1 MAKLPGFTA
10 DLNYVNA
17 PAAPNPAVVEAAYAA
32 EARGLEARAKGIEIA
47 AAKRGEA
54 VGALANVG
62 MAAYTYKVEAE
73 AARAAQE
80 VVDKLNIPNVY
91 VGVRAEP
98 AVRAKE
104 EATRLLEEDR
114 FAASL
119 NEAGVIDAAVN
130 SFEQR
135 ALKIQQ
141 NVEQETLTQERART
155 ILASDMKRIIAE
167 NPMMADRIRKVY
179 NSYTGRGDWDVRP
192 FEAAMSYKAKEDEAQ
207 KTMMRLL
214 EGDAKKIFD
223 SGVGNNFGMRSSAE
237 IFQHL
242 LQRTD
247 TAVRMTTAVQANALI
262 EQTNKAMT
270 TGDMNQ
276 FFSNAY
282 VGAQA
287 ARVEAN
293 TRIQQTLLAQGLDLS
308 KPLPQLT
315 ETHRALI
322 TNAYTQSK
330 QAERNALE
338 GARVML
344 TDRLRANPSLDSTIV
359 SATIEKLNKEIANTP
374 TTASFDDMLNTLKM
388 DATARNVNA
397 QTLLVS
403 QQVRDMSLRTTWG
416 DNLIN
421 MAKDPATQEE
431 LLRLYPGNSAVLA
444 FVNEFKTRQGMF
456 SEDIRRHSMIAD
468 GMMNPN
474 ASMENRA
481 AFEAARTTPEGR
493 RNIAAIIQLSM
504 GQGAAALTRGNTQ
517 TASDVTNIIV
527 LGRNFVPEGNNFGA
541 LQRAVT
547 TGAWE
552 GMFPTADAKAK
563 EMFVKD
569 TSGRIATWLNGND
582 PNSYM
587 AALKNTVD
595 GMQGTMTIQNGAIV
609 VSLPANADPVAV
621 IAMNNTLNT
630 VNSLISMQN
639 ALLKRTDIAN
649 TVMPQAPTQQL
660 TVTTPTQP
668 AIAPGALNVREGVI
682 RQGGEPYNLAP
693 RNLLATTG
701 SAPASLTEEQ
711 QRRQQA
717 IANDLLPRTHDGY
730 PALVNADGSVSTEI
744 SITVTD
750 PRLNGGKPTNIPS
763 LWKGKV
769 VPEDEAVKNA
779 LASGNTYQ
787 SFPTINAAV
796 KAAKAKSAAGG
807 ANAPATTSSTTTATP
822 WWRQ

>member
-10 DLNYVNA
+10 DLGQMNA
-17 PAAPNPAVVEAAYAA
+17 PAAPNPAVLEAAYAA
-32 EARGLEARAKGIEIA
+32 EARGLDARAKGIEIA

-54 VGALANVG
+54 VGALAKLAETG
-62 MAAYTYKVEAE
+62 YTMK
-73 AARAAQE
+73 
-80 VVDKLNIPNVY
+80 
-91 VGVRAEP
+91 
-98 AVRAKE
+98 
-104 EATRLLEEDR
+104 
-114 FAASL
+114 
-119 NEAGVIDAAVN
+119 
-130 SFEQR
+130 
-135 ALKIQQ
+135 
-141 NVEQETLTQERART
+141 VEQEART
-155 ILASDMKRIIAE
+155 AVQDVVNKLNTPEFGFVGETAAAAPRLGREATDQLQTQFQDMGELTNESFNQYVAKAQNIQANVQQNMLSQSQAQTLLASDMKRLIAE
-167 NPMMADRIRKVY
+167 NPMLAERIRKVY
-179 NSYTGRGDWDVRP
+179 NSHTGRGDWDVRP
-192 FEAAMSYKAKEDEAQ
+192 VETALTAKAKEDEGQ
-207 KTMMRLL
+207 KVMMRLL

-223 SGVGNNFGMRSSAE
+223 SGIGNNFGMKSSAE

-242 LQRTD
+242 VQRTD
-247 TAVRMTTAVQANALI
+247 TGVRMATAVQSNALI

-293 TRIQQTLLAQGLDLS
+293 TRIQQSLLAQGLDLS

-315 ETHRALI
+315 EAHRALI

-359 SATIEKLNKEIANTP
+359 AATIEKLNKEIANTP

-444 FVNEFKTRQGMF
+444 FVNEFKTRQGNF

-468 GMMNPN
+468 GMFNPN
-474 ASMENRA
+474 ATLEHRA
-481 AFEAARTTPEGR
+481 AYEAAKTTEEGKR
-493 RNIAAIIQLSM
+493 QIAAITQLSM

-517 TASDVTNIIV
+517 TAADITNIII
-527 LGRNFVPEGNNFGA
+527 LGRNFVPEGPNFGA

-547 TGAWE
+547 TGSWE

-587 AALKNTVD
+587 TVLKNSMNNIQEGLPMTV
-595 GMQGTMTIQNGAIV
+595 QNGAIV
-609 VSLPANADPVAV
+609 VTPPAGADPIAV
-621 IAMNNTLNT
+621 INMNKTLNT

-649 TVMPQAPTQQL
+649 TVISQAPTRQL
-660 TVTTPTQP
+660 EVGTPTQLP
-668 AIAPGALNVREGVI
+668 VAPIQPGATNVREGVI
-682 RQGGEPYNLAP
+682 RQGGEPYSLAP
-693 RNLLATTG
+693 RNPLATQGGPAIPAG
-701 SAPASLTEEQ
+701 SEAEMA
-711 QRRQQA
+711 RRA
-717 IANDLLPRTHDGY
+717 AAAR
-730 PALVNADGSVSTEI
+730 E
-744 SITVTD
+744 
-750 PRLNGGKPTNIPS
+750 
-763 LWKGKV
+763 
-769 VPEDEAVKNA
+769 
-779 LASGNTYQ
+779 
-787 SFPTINAAV
+787 INAART
-796 KAAKAKSAAGG
+796 GG
-807 ANAPATTSSTTTATP
+807 TNAPTQTPTTPSVVSTTSSTTP
-822 WWRQ
+822 WWRQQ

>member
-10 DLNYVNA
+10 DLGQVNA
-17 PAAPNPAVVEAAYAA
+17 PAAPNPAVLEAAYAA
-32 EARGLEARAKGIEIA
+32 EARGLDARAKGIEIA

-54 VGALANVG
+54 VGALAKLAETG
-62 MAAYTYKVEAE
+62 YTMK
-73 AARAAQE
+73 
-80 VVDKLNIPNVY
+80 
-91 VGVRAEP
+91 
-98 AVRAKE
+98 
-104 EATRLLEEDR
+104 
-114 FAASL
+114 
-119 NEAGVIDAAVN
+119 
-130 SFEQR
+130 
-135 ALKIQQ
+135 
-141 NVEQETLTQERART
+141 VEQEART
-155 ILASDMKRIIAE
+155 AVQDVVNKLNTPEFGFVGETAAAAPRLGREATDQLQTQFQDMGELTNESFNQYVAKAQNIQANVQQNMLSQSQAQTLLASDMKRLIAE
-167 NPMMADRIRKVY
+167 NPMLAERIRKVY
-179 NSYTGRGDWDVRP
+179 NSHTGRGDWDVRP
-192 FEAAMSYKAKEDEAQ
+192 VETALTAKAKEDEGQ
-207 KTMMRLL
+207 KVMMRLL

-223 SGVGNNFGMRSSAE
+223 SGIGNNFGMKSSAE

-242 LQRTD
+242 VQRTD
-247 TAVRMTTAVQANALI
+247 TGVRMATAVQSNALI

-315 ETHRALI
+315 EAHRNLI

-344 TDRLRANPSLDSTIV
+344 TDRLRANPSLDSSIV
-359 SATIEKLNKEIANTP
+359 AATIEKLNKEIANTP

-444 FVNEFKTRQGMF
+444 FVNEFKTRQGNF

-468 GMMNPN
+468 GMFNPN
-474 ASMENRA
+474 ASLEHRA
-481 AFEAARTTPEGR
+481 AYEAAKTTEEGKR
-493 RNIAAIIQLSM
+493 QIAAITQLSM

-517 TASDVTNIIV
+517 TAADVTNIII
-527 LGRNFVPEGNNFGA
+527 LGRNFVPEGPNFGA

-547 TGAWE
+547 TGSWE

-563 EMFVKD
+563 EMFIKD

-587 AALKNTVD
+587 TVLKNSMNNIQEGLPMTV
-595 GMQGTMTIQNGAIV
+595 QNGAIV
-609 VSLPANADPVAV
+609 VTPPAGADPIAV
-621 IAMNNTLNT
+621 INMNKTLNT

-649 TVMPQAPTQQL
+649 TVIPQAPTRQL
-660 TVTTPTQP
+660 EVGTPTQP
-668 AIAPGALNVREGVI
+668 PVAPIQPGATNVREGTI
-682 RQGGEPYNLAP
+682 RQGGEPYSLAS
-693 RNLLATTG
+693 RNPLATQGGPAIPAG
-701 SAPASLTEEQ
+701 SEAEMA
-711 QRRQQA
+711 RRA
-717 IANDLLPRTHDGY
+717 AAAR
-730 PALVNADGSVSTEI
+730 E
-744 SITVTD
+744 
-750 PRLNGGKPTNIPS
+750 
-763 LWKGKV
+763 
-769 VPEDEAVKNA
+769 
-779 LASGNTYQ
+779 
-787 SFPTINAAV
+787 INAART
-796 KAAKAKSAAGG
+796 GG
-807 ANAPATTSSTTTATP
+807 TNASTQTPTAPNVVSTTSSTTP
-822 WWRQ
+822 WWRQQ

>member
-10 DLNYVNA
+10 DLGQVNA
-17 PAAPNPAVVEAAYAA
+17 PAAPNPAVLEAAYAA
-32 EARGLEARAKGIEIA
+32 EARGLDARAKGIEIA

-54 VGALANVG
+54 VGALAKLAETG
-62 MAAYTYKVEAE
+62 YTMK
-73 AARAAQE
+73 
-80 VVDKLNIPNVY
+80 
-91 VGVRAEP
+91 
-98 AVRAKE
+98 
-104 EATRLLEEDR
+104 
-114 FAASL
+114 
-119 NEAGVIDAAVN
+119 
-130 SFEQR
+130 
-135 ALKIQQ
+135 
-141 NVEQETLTQERART
+141 VEQEART
-155 ILASDMKRIIAE
+155 AVQDVVNKLNTPEFGFVGETAAAAPRLGREATDQLQTQFQDMGELTNESFNQYVAKAQNIQANVQQNMLSQSQAQTLLASDMKRLIAE
-167 NPMMADRIRKVY
+167 NPAMADRIRKVY
-179 NSYTGRGDWDVRP
+179 NSHTGRGDWDVRP
-192 FEAAMSYKAKEDEAQ
+192 VETALTAKAKEDEGQ
-207 KTMMRLL
+207 KVMMRLL

-223 SGVGNNFGMRSSAE
+223 SGIGNNFGMKSSAE

-242 LQRTD
+242 VQRTD
-247 TAVRMTTAVQANALI
+247 TGVRMSTAVQANALI

-293 TRIQQTLLAQGLDLS
+293 TRIQQSLLAQGLDLS

-315 ETHRALI
+315 EAHRALI

-344 TDRLRANPSLDSTIV
+344 TNRLRANPSLDFTIV

-374 TTASFDDMLNTLKM
+374 ITASFDDMLNTLKM

-444 FVNEFKTRQGMF
+444 FVNEFKTRQGNF

-468 GMMNPN
+468 GMFNPN
-474 ASMENRA
+474 ASMEHRA
-481 AFEAARTTPEGR
+481 AYEAAKTTEEGKR
-493 RNIAAIIQLSM
+493 QIAAITQLSM

-517 TASDVTNIIV
+517 TAADITNIII
-527 LGRNFVPEGNNFGA
+527 LGRNFVPEGPNFGA

-547 TGAWE
+547 TNSWE

-563 EMFVKD
+563 EMFIKD

-582 PNSYM
+582 PNSYLT
-587 AALKNTVD
+587 ALKNTVANIP
-595 GMQGTMTIQNGAIV
+595 GATMSVQSGALV
-609 VSLPANADPVAV
+609 VTPPAGADPVAV
-621 IAMNNTLNT
+621 IAMNSTLNT

-639 ALLKRTDIAN
+639 ALLKRNDIAS
-649 TVMPQAPTQQL
+649 TLITSPSRQL
-660 TVTTPTQP
+660 EVGTPTQP
-668 AIAPGALNVREGVI
+668 PVAPIQPGATNVREGTI
-682 RQGGEPYNLAP
+682 RQGGEPYSLAP
-693 RNLLATTG
+693 RNTLATQGGPAIPAG
-701 SAPASLTEEQ
+701 SEAEMA
-711 QRRQQA
+711 RRA
-717 IANDLLPRTHDGY
+717 AAAR
-730 PALVNADGSVSTEI
+730 E
-744 SITVTD
+744 
-750 PRLNGGKPTNIPS
+750 
-763 LWKGKV
+763 
-769 VPEDEAVKNA
+769 
-779 LASGNTYQ
+779 
-787 SFPTINAAV
+787 INAART
-796 KAAKAKSAAGG
+796 GG
-807 ANAPATTSSTTTATP
+807 TNAPTQTPTTPSVVSTTSSTTP
-822 WWRQ
+822 WWRQQ

>member
-1 MAKLPGFTA
+1 MAKLPGFTV
-10 DLNYVNA
+10 DLGQVNA
-17 PAAPNPAVVEAAYAA
+17 PAAPNPAVLEAAYAA
-32 EARGLEARAKGIEIA
+32 EARGMEARAKQIEIA

-54 VGALANVG
+54 VGALAKLAETG
-62 MAAYTYKVEAE
+62 YTMK
-73 AARAAQE
+73 
-80 VVDKLNIPNVY
+80 
-91 VGVRAEP
+91 
-98 AVRAKE
+98 
-104 EATRLLEEDR
+104 
-114 FAASL
+114 
-119 NEAGVIDAAVN
+119 
-130 SFEQR
+130 
-135 ALKIQQ
+135 
-141 NVEQETLTQERART
+141 VEQEART
-155 ILASDMKRIIAE
+155 AVQDVVNKLNTPEFGFVGETAAAAPRLGREATDQLQTQFQDMGELTNESFNQYVAKAQNIQANVQQNMLSQSQAQTLLASDMKRLIAE
-167 NPMMADRIRKVY
+167 NPVMAERIRKVY
-179 NSYTGRGDWDVRP
+179 NSHTGRGDWDVRP
-192 FEAAMSYKAKEDEAQ
+192 VETALTAKAKEDEGQ
-207 KTMMRLL
+207 KVMMRLL

-223 SGVGNNFGMRSSAE
+223 SGIGNNFGMKSSAE

-242 LQRTD
+242 VQRTD
-247 TAVRMTTAVQANALI
+247 TGVRMATAVQSNALI

-315 ETHRALI
+315 EAHRNLI

-344 TDRLRANPSLDSTIV
+344 TDRLRANPSLDSSIV
-359 SATIEKLNKEIANTP
+359 AATIEKLNKEIANTP

-444 FVNEFKTRQGMF
+444 FVNEFKTRQGNF

-468 GMMNPN
+468 GMFNPN
-474 ASMENRA
+474 ASLEHRA
-481 AFEAARTTPEGR
+481 AYEAAKTTEEGKR
-493 RNIAAIIQLSM
+493 QIAAITQLSM

-517 TASDVTNIIV
+517 TAADITNIII
-527 LGRNFVPEGNNFGA
+527 LGRNFVPEGPNFGA

-547 TGAWE
+547 TGSWE

-563 EMFVKD
+563 EMFIKD

-587 AALKNTVD
+587 TVLKNSMNNIQEGLPMTV
-595 GMQGTMTIQNGAIV
+595 QNGAIV
-609 VSLPANADPVAV
+609 VTPPAGADPIAV
-621 IAMNNTLNT
+621 INMNKTLNT

-649 TVMPQAPTQQL
+649 TVIPQAPTRQL
-660 TVTTPTQP
+660 EVGTPTQP
-668 AIAPGALNVREGVI
+668 PVAPIQPGATNVREGVI
-682 RQGGEPYNLAP
+682 RQGGESYNLAP
-693 RNLLATTG
+693 RNPLATQGGPAIPAG
-701 SAPASLTEEQ
+701 SEAEMA
-711 QRRQQA
+711 RRA
-717 IANDLLPRTHDGY
+717 AAAR
-730 PALVNADGSVSTEI
+730 E
-744 SITVTD
+744 
-750 PRLNGGKPTNIPS
+750 
-763 LWKGKV
+763 
-769 VPEDEAVKNA
+769 
-779 LASGNTYQ
+779 
-787 SFPTINAAV
+787 INAART
-796 KAAKAKSAAGG
+796 GG
-807 ANAPATTSSTTTATP
+807 TNATTQTPTAPNVVSTTSSTTP
-822 WWRQ
+822 WWRQQ

>member
-10 DLNYVNA
+10 DLGQVNA
-17 PAAPNPAVVEAAYAA
+17 PAAPNPAVLEAAYAA
-32 EARGLEARAKGIEIA
+32 EARGLDARAKGIEIA

-54 VGALANVG
+54 VGALAKLAETG
-62 MAAYTYKVEAE
+62 YTMK
-73 AARAAQE
+73 
-80 VVDKLNIPNVY
+80 
-91 VGVRAEP
+91 
-98 AVRAKE
+98 
-104 EATRLLEEDR
+104 
-114 FAASL
+114 
-119 NEAGVIDAAVN
+119 
-130 SFEQR
+130 
-135 ALKIQQ
+135 
-141 NVEQETLTQERART
+141 VEQEART
-155 ILASDMKRIIAE
+155 AVQDVVNKLNTPEFGFVGETAAAAPRLGREATDQLQTQFQDMGELTNESFNQYVAKAQNIQANVQQNMLSQSQAQTLLASDMKRLIAE
-167 NPMMADRIRKVY
+167 NPAMADRIRKVY
-179 NSYTGRGDWDVRP
+179 NSHTGRGDWDVRP
-192 FEAAMSYKAKEDEAQ
+192 VETALTAKAKEDEGQ
-207 KTMMRLL
+207 KVMMRLL

-223 SGVGNNFGMRSSAE
+223 SGIGNNFGMKSSAE

-242 LQRTD
+242 VQRTD
-247 TAVRMTTAVQANALI
+247 TGVRMATAVQSNALI

-293 TRIQQTLLAQGLDLS
+293 TRIQQSLLAQGLDLS

-315 ETHRALI
+315 EAHRALI

-344 TDRLRANPSLDSTIV
+344 TNRLRANPSLDFTIV

-374 TTASFDDMLNTLKM
+374 ITASFDDMLNTLKM

-444 FVNEFKTRQGMF
+444 FVNEFKTRQGNF

-468 GMMNPN
+468 GMFNPN
-474 ASMENRA
+474 ASMEHRA
-481 AFEAARTTPEGR
+481 AYEAAKTTEEGKR
-493 RNIAAIIQLSM
+493 QIAAITQLSM

-517 TASDVTNIIV
+517 TAADITNIII
-527 LGRNFVPEGNNFGA
+527 LGRNFVPEGPNFGA

-547 TGAWE
+547 TNSWE

-563 EMFVKD
+563 EMFIKD

-582 PNSYM
+582 PNSYLT
-587 AALKNTVD
+587 ALKNTVANIP
-595 GMQGTMTIQNGAIV
+595 GATMSVQSGALV
-609 VSLPANADPVAV
+609 VTPPAGADPVAV
-621 IAMNNTLNT
+621 IAMNSTLNT

-639 ALLKRTDIAN
+639 ALLKRNDIAS
-649 TVMPQAPTQQL
+649 TLITSPSRQL
-660 TVTTPTQP
+660 EVGTPTQP
-668 AIAPGALNVREGVI
+668 PVAPIQPGATNVREGTI
-682 RQGGEPYNLAP
+682 RQGGEPYSLAP
-693 RNLLATTG
+693 RNTLATQGGPAIPAG
-701 SAPASLTEEQ
+701 SEAEMA
-711 QRRQQA
+711 RRA
-717 IANDLLPRTHDGY
+717 AAAR
-730 PALVNADGSVSTEI
+730 E
-744 SITVTD
+744 
-750 PRLNGGKPTNIPS
+750 
-763 LWKGKV
+763 
-769 VPEDEAVKNA
+769 
-779 LASGNTYQ
+779 
-787 SFPTINAAV
+787 INAART
-796 KAAKAKSAAGG
+796 GG
-807 ANAPATTSSTTTATP
+807 TNAPTQTPTTPSVVSTTSSTTP
-822 WWRQ
+822 WWRQQ

>member
-10 DLNYVNA
+10 DLGYMNA
-17 PAAPNPAVVEAAYAA
+17 PVAANPAVLEASYAAQAKAMEAAA
-32 EARGLEARAKGIEIA
+32 G
-47 AAKRGEA
+47 KRMDQ
-54 VGALANVG
+54 VGALAKLAETG
-62 MAAYTYKVEAE
+62 YTFAVEKQATT
-73 AARAAQE
+73 AVQD
-80 VVDKLNIPNVY
+80 VVNKLNTPEFGF
-91 VGVRAEP
+91 VGETAAAAPRLG
-98 AVRAKE
+98 R
-104 EATRLLEEDR
+104 EATDQLQTQFQDMGELT
-114 FAASL
+114 
-119 NEAGVIDAAVN
+119 NE
-130 SFEQR
+130 SFNQYV
-135 ALKIQQ
+135 AKAQNIQANVQQ
-141 NVEQETLTQERART
+141 NMLSQSQAQTL
-155 ILASDMKRIIAE
+155 LASDMKRLIAE
-167 NPMMADRIRKVY
+167 NPAMADRIRKVY
-179 NSYTGRGDWDVRP
+179 NSHTGRGDWDVKP
-192 FEAAMSYKAKEDEAQ
+192 VETALTAKAKEDESQ
-207 KTMMRLL
+207 KVMMRLL

-223 SGVGNNFGMRSSAE
+223 SGIGNNFGMKSSAE

-242 LQRTD
+242 VQRTD
-247 TAVRMTTAVQANALI
+247 TGVRMATAVQSNALI

-270 TGDMNQ
+270 TGNMNE

-315 ETHRALI
+315 EAHRALI

-344 TDRLRANPSLDSTIV
+344 TDRLRANPSLDSSIV
-359 SATIEKLNKEIANTP
+359 AATIEKLNKEIANTP

-444 FVNEFKTRQGMF
+444 FVNEFKTRQGNF

-468 GMMNPN
+468 GMFNPN
-474 ASMENRA
+474 ASLEHRA
-481 AFEAARTTPEGR
+481 AYEAAKTTEEGKR
-493 RNIAAIIQLSM
+493 QIAAITQLSM

-517 TASDVTNIIV
+517 TAADVTNIII
-527 LGRNFVPEGNNFGA
+527 LGKNFVPEGPNFGA

-552 GMFPTADAKAK
+552 GMFPSADAKAK
-563 EMFVKD
+563 EMFIKD

-587 AALKNTVD
+587 TVLKNSMNNLQEGLPMTV
-595 GMQGTMTIQNGAIV
+595 QNGAIV
-609 VSLPANADPVAV
+609 VTPPAGADPIAV
-621 IAMNNTLNT
+621 INMNKTLNT

-649 TVMPQAPTQQL
+649 TVIPQAPTRQL
-660 TVTTPTQP
+660 EVGTPTQP
-668 AIAPGALNVREGVI
+668 PVAPIQPGATNVREGVI
-682 RQGGEPYNLAP
+682 RQGGEPYSLAP
-693 RNLLATTG
+693 RNPLATQGGPAIPAG
-701 SAPASLTEEQ
+701 SEAEMA
-711 QRRQQA
+711 RRA
-717 IANDLLPRTHDGY
+717 AAAR
-730 PALVNADGSVSTEI
+730 E
-744 SITVTD
+744 
-750 PRLNGGKPTNIPS
+750 
-763 LWKGKV
+763 
-769 VPEDEAVKNA
+769 
-779 LASGNTYQ
+779 
-787 SFPTINAAV
+787 INAART
-796 KAAKAKSAAGG
+796 GG
-807 ANAPATTSSTTTATP
+807 TNAPTQTPTAPSVVSTTSSTTP
-822 WWRQ
+822 WWRQQ